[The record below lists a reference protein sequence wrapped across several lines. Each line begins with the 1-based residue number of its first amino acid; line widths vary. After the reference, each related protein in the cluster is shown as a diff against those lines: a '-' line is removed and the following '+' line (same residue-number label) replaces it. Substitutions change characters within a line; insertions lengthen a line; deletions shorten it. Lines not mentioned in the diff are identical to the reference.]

1 MRSTDTC
8 LSNVMGYIA
17 HRIKVAL
24 FVVSGCLW
32 HGDREVDDQVLLAT
46 HHGMCLTLMVLR
58 RGV

>member
-1 MRSTDTC
+1 
-8 LSNVMGYIA
+8 MGYIA